1 MLTKE
6 QKIKLVKEKSK
17 ELKDYK
23 IIGVIHL
30 DGKPD
35 RLLQSS
41 RNRLKQEVKILT
53 GKKSLLTRILE
64 SDERTK
70 SLSKELK
77 GTSAILLA
85 NGDPFEIYKKF
96 SSNSIKLAAKPKQVA
111 PEDIWIKEGETGV
124 APGQG
129 VTELKQAGID
139 VQIQKGKVVIA
150 KDKVLVKKGSVI
162 SLAVAKALHTLNVT
176 PFEASIVPE
185 MLLWDKVLMHSSLLD
200 ISPERT
206 MQDITSGFRNA
217 ITVAFELGI
226 VNQYTV
232 LPLISKAYSNAIC
245 LGTSVNAYDTGIIE
259 LVISKA
265 AAQAAAL
272 GEAMPQAQT

>member
-6 QKIKLVKEKSK
+6 QKMKFVEQTAK
-17 ELKDYK
+17 ELKNYK
-23 IIGVIHL
+23 VIGIIQL
-30 DGKPD
+30 NGKPD

-41 RNRLKQEVKILT
+41 RSRLRGDIKIVT
-53 GKKSLLTRILE
+53 GKKTLLTRVLE

-70 SLSKELK
+70 PLVKELK
-77 GTSAILLA
+77 GTSAIILA

-96 SSNSIKLAAKPKQVA
+96 SSNLIKLAAKPRQVA
-111 PEDIWIKEGETGV
+111 TADIWIKEGETAV

-139 VQIQKGKVVIA
+139 VQIQKGKVVIS
-150 KDKVLVKKGSVI
+150 KEKVLVPKGAVI
-162 SLAVAKALHTLNVT
+162 TLAVAKALHTLNIT
-176 PFEASIVPE
+176 PFEALIAPE
-185 MLLWDKVLMHSSLLD
+185 VLLWDKVQLRRDVLD

-206 MQDITSGFRNA
+206 AKNLSLCFRNA
-217 ITVAFELGI
+217 LSISLELGI

-232 LPLISKAYSNAIC
+232 LQLITKAYNNAIG

-259 LVISKA
+259 RVLAKA
-265 AAQAAAL
+265 AMQASGLESAAAKS
-272 GEAMPQAQT
+272 Q